1 MAASRVAVADAHAV
15 LVDAG
20 DRLDDAEQR
29 ADAERRAHEQ
39 RVAERARQVVPPP
52 NGVARLLGDTRPD
65 EVAAAD
71 RADGVAEDTADEV
84 DDAGAAVAAAEEA
97 SDEAIA
103 DRDAAEA
110 DLAAFLDATVARTT
124 AQLAHADRVAVTD
137 PASADAIR
145 ADESTVFAPVAEV
158 VTNQQAR
165 AAEDAAA
172 GSGTG
177 ESPAPDAG
185 AAVDAPPA
193 TPPAPAPAAP
203 APAPAP
209 EPAPLPDPAGS
220 ASGALAGAWCADGTR
235 IVVDAGLGLGVQYL
249 INDAAAAG
257 VGLCG
262 SGFRTYQEQ
271 VELRRAHCGASDA
284 AVYEAAPSSCSPP
297 TARPG
302 TSNHEDGLAVDF
314 SCADGQPMT
323 HASPCYQWLA
333 ANAVNYGLHN
343 LPSEPWHWSVS
354 GT

>member
-1 MAASRVAVADAHAV
+1 M
-15 LVDAG
+15 
-20 DRLDDAEQR
+20 
-29 ADAERRAHEQ
+29 
-39 RVAERARQVVPPP
+39 
-52 NGVARLLGDTRPD
+52 
-65 EVAAAD
+65 
-71 RADGVAEDTADEV
+71 
-84 DDAGAAVAAAEEA
+84 
-97 SDEAIA
+97 
-103 DRDAAEA
+103 
-110 DLAAFLDATVARTT
+110 ARTT
-124 AQLAHADRVAVTD
+124 AQLAHADQVAVAD

-145 ADESTVFAPVAEV
+145 AEESTVFAPVAEV
-158 VTNQQAR
+158 VANQQAR

-177 ESPAPDAG
+177 E
-185 AAVDAPPA
+185 PP
-193 TPPAPAPAAP
+193 AP

-209 EPAPLPDPAGS
+209 PTPAPAPAPAPAPLPDPAGS

-271 VELRRAHCGASDA
+271 VELRRAHCGTSDA

-333 ANAVNYGLHN
+333 ANGANYGLHN
-343 LPSEPWHWSVS
+343 LPSEPWHWSVT

>member
-1 MAASRVAVADAHAV
+1 MRTSSGWPSAPGRSF
-15 LVDAG
+15 
-20 DRLDDAEQR
+20 
-29 ADAERRAHEQ
+29 RRPTAWP
-39 RVAERARQVVPPP
+39 ACWAT
-52 NGVARLLGDTRPD
+52 ARPD

-71 RADGVAEDTADEV
+71 PADGVAEDTADEV
-84 DDAGAAVAAAEEA
+84 DDAGAAVAAAEDA

-172 GSGTG
+172 GSGTAG
-177 ESPAPDAG
+177 SPATDAG
-185 AAVDAPPA
+185 AAVDAPAA

-203 APAPAP
+203 AP
-209 EPAPLPDPAGS
+209 G
-220 ASGALAGAWCADGTR
+220 SGARAGAAAR
-235 IVVDAGLGLGVQYL
+235 SRGLGQRRARRARGVPTARASSWTPASACGVQYL

-343 LPSEPWHWSVS
+343 LPSEPWHWSVT